1 MEYATALDVGDRKRR
16 QGGINEDSVAV
27 TLVDEGHRD
36 TRRHSGVFVVADGA
50 GGTQAGDIAS
60 YVATVEVSRRL
71 SNRLWNERRLAE
83 IADAVG
89 EGERDL
95 ELTDGVLGDPL
106 ADASDATVQ
115 AAIEAA
121 VEAAHTRIVEV
132 IGELDLDSAYTTV
145 VVAVVAGDRLHYGW
159 VGDSRAYVV
168 NLGDREPGQ
177 RVTRLTSDHSEVE
190 RLLEQDAIDEVEA
203 HVHRHGNRITRALG
217 GTRTEDPA
225 LSTISVDTASVPLFG
240 DDVLVLTSDGLI
252 DAYTGAPKLHREYED
267 ADDTDAVAERI
278 LENAVTDDEIGE
290 VVRETE
296 SLSAAADRFVELS
309 NERGGKDNLSLVL
322 ARDETLPPGPAG
334 SLPIR
339 SYDPDPDEVADWDTV
354 KQFPDT
360 GSGEADGR
368 GTPDRPETAAG
379 SESTSSEPGSRASG
393 TDGQSR
399 SERSRSE
406 ESERSRTDD
415 RARGDDRSRV
425 DDQPQR
431 DDQSRAD
438 DPATHIHRRG
448 RETPSDETDA
458 DESG

>member
-1 MEYATALDVGDRKRR
+1 MEYATALDIGERKRR

-27 TLVDEGHRD
+27 TLTDEGHRD

-71 SNRLWNERRLAE
+71 SDRLWRERRLAE
-83 IADAVG
+83 MADAVG
-89 EGERDL
+89 EGEHDL

-115 AAIEAA
+115 AAIASA

-168 NLGDREPGQ
+168 NLGDREERQ
-177 RVTRLTSDHSEVE
+177 RVTRLTNDHSEVE

-203 HVHRHGNRITRALG
+203 HVHRRGNRITRALG

-225 LSTISVDTASVPLFG
+225 LSTITVDTASVPLFG
-240 DDVLVLTSDGLI
+240 DDVVVLTSDGLI
-252 DAYTGAPKLHREYED
+252 DAYTGAPKLHREYEG

-278 LENAVTDDEIGE
+278 LEKAVTDDEIGD
-290 VVRETE
+290 VVREAE
-296 SLSAAADRFVELS
+296 SLSAAADRFVDLS

-322 ARDETLPPGPAG
+322 VRDRTLPPGPAG

-339 SYDPDPDEVADWDTV
+339 SYDPDPGEVADWDTV
-354 KQFPDT
+354 KQFPDAEPGDAGRKRT
-360 GSGEADGR
+360 SDG
-368 GTPDRPETAAG
+368 PETAVGSERAPNDAG
-379 SESTSSEPGSRASG
+379 SQASRSG
-393 TDGQSR
+393 GQSR
-399 SERSRSE
+399 SERSPGDD
-406 ESERSRTDD
+406 RTQEGD
-415 RARGDDRSRV
+415 RARSEDSTTDIR
-425 DDQPQR
+425 
-431 DDQSRAD
+431 
-438 DPATHIHRRG
+438 RRG
-448 RETPSDETDA
+448 REPSSDDA
-458 DESG
+458 DESN

>member
-1 MEYATALDVGDRKRR
+1 MEYATALDIGERKRR

-27 TLVDEGHRD
+27 TLTDEGHRD

-71 SNRLWNERRLAE
+71 SDRLWSERRLAE
-83 IADAVG
+83 MADAVG
-89 EGERDL
+89 EGEHDL

-115 AAIEAA
+115 AAIESA
-121 VEAAHTRIVEV
+121 VEAAHTRIVEL

-168 NLGDREPGQ
+168 NLGDRPEPQ

-203 HVHRHGNRITRALG
+203 HVHRRGNRITRALG

-225 LSTISVDTASVPLFG
+225 LSTITVDTASVPLFG
-240 DDVLVLTSDGLI
+240 DDVVVLTSDGLI

-267 ADDTDAVAERI
+267 ADGTDTDAVAERI
-278 LENAVTDDEIGE
+278 LEKAVTDDEIGD
-290 VVRETE
+290 VVREAE

-322 ARDETLPPGPAG
+322 VRDRTLPPGPAG

-339 SYDPDPDEVADWDTV
+339 SYDPEPGEVADWDTV
-354 KQFPDT
+354 KQFPDAEPA
-360 GSGEADGR
+360 GAGGQE
-368 GTPDRPETAAG
+368 TPGGPETAAG
-379 SESTSSEPGSRASG
+379 TERAPDDTGSRASG
-393 TDGQSR
+393 NGGQSG
-399 SERSRSE
+399 SDGSPGA
-406 ESERSRTDD
+406 D
-415 RARGDDRSRV
+415 RAQERDRPRK
-425 DDQPQR
+425 

-438 DPATHIHRRG
+438 NPATDIRRRG
-448 RETPSDETDA
+448 RETASEETDA
-458 DESG
+458 DESN

>member
-1 MEYATALDVGDRKRR
+1 MEYATALDIGERKRR

-36 TRRHSGVFVVADGA
+36 TERRSGVFVVADGA

-60 YVATVEVSRRL
+60 YVATVEVSRWL
-71 SNRLWNERRLAE
+71 SDRLWSERRLAGLSE
-83 IADAVG
+83 AVG
-89 EGERDL
+89 GDGTDL
-95 ELTDGVLGDPL
+95 ELTDGVVDDPL

-115 AAIEAA
+115 TAIEAA

-145 VVAVVAGDRLHYGW
+145 VVAVVAGGRLHYGW

-168 NLGDREPGQ
+168 NLGDREEDQ

-190 RLLEQDAIDEVEA
+190 RLVEQGAIDEVEA
-203 HVHRHGNRITRALG
+203 HVHRRGNRITRALG

-240 DDVLVLTSDGLI
+240 DDVVVLTSDGLI
-252 DAYTGAPKLHREYED
+252 DAYTGAPQLHREYED
-267 ADDTDAVAERI
+267 AEDTDAVADRI
-278 LENAVTDDEIGE
+278 LEKSVTDDEIGA
-290 VVRETE
+290 VVREAE

-339 SYDPDPDEVADWDTV
+339 SYDPAPEEVLDWDTV
-354 KQFPDT
+354 KQHPDA
-360 GSGEADGR
+360 G
-368 GTPDRPETAAG
+368 TAADTADDARTG
-379 SESTSSEPGSRASG
+379 THSRSDVDDQSRAG
-393 TDGQSR
+393 
-399 SERSRSE
+399 
-406 ESERSRTDD
+406 ERSRTDD
-415 RARGDDRSRV
+415 ST
-425 DDQPQR
+425 
-431 DDQSRAD
+431 
-438 DPATHIHRRG
+438 THIEPG
-448 RETPSDETDA
+448 ETGQRTDETDT
-458 DESG
+458 DGET